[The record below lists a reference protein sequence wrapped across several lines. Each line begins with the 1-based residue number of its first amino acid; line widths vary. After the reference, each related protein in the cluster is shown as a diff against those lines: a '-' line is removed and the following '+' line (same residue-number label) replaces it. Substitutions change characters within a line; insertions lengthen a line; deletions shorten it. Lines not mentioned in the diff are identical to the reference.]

1 MKALVTGFEPFGGEG
16 INPSSAALARL
27 PSSLGPLIVA
37 TRTVPTVFGQALDA
51 LDRAL
56 AEHRPDIV
64 LAVGQAG
71 GRSALSLERV
81 AINLDDAQ
89 IADNAGARPV
99 DRPIVPGGPA
109 GYFSTLPIKPAL
121 HALRAAGLPAAISDQ
136 AGTFVCNHLFYGLM
150 HRAALAGNAWR
161 GGFLHIP
168 YLPQQAARHEGASS
182 MALEHIVQGIEIIL
196 AVTAAAIEGG

>member
-1 MKALVTGFEPFGGEG
+1 MKALVTGFEPFGGED
-16 INPSSAALARL
+16 INPSSAAIRRL
-27 PSSLGPLIVA
+27 PPSLGRLIVA
-37 TRTVPTVFGQALDA
+37 TRTVPTSFGQALEA
-51 LDRAL
+51 LDQAL
-56 AEHRPDIV
+56 TEQRPDIV

-89 IADNAGARPV
+89 IADNAGARPI

-109 GYFSTLPIKPAL
+109 AYFSTLPIKAAL
-121 HALRAAGLPAAISDQ
+121 QALRAAGLPAAISES
-136 AGTFVCNHLFYGLM
+136 AGTYVCNHLFYGLM

-168 YLPQQAARHEGASS
+168 YLPQQAARHEGAPS